1 MLGEKRLAGLAADH
15 SFFFFP
21 VGRSLQQ
28 LLLLPVFFFGA
39 AMISWLVLFYGLDG
53 YFDKGWNARERV
65 GRGQRR
71 EREREEREEEG
82 EERGQRKSERSVTSL
97 ARGSRG
103 SLPVAARNSIRDFF
117 LCRFNFASSTFS
129 ASTTTFSSSQ
139 INISLL

>member
-1 MLGEKRLAGLAADH
+1 MVWMVISIKDGTREKESEEG
-15 SFFFFP
+15 
-21 VGRSLQQ
+21 
-28 LLLLPVFFFGA
+28 
-39 AMISWLVLFYGLDG
+39 
-53 YFDKGWNARERV
+53 KE
-65 GRGQRR
+65 

-82 EERGQRKSERSVTSL
+82 EERGQRKSERSVTFSL